1 MQFLKIVKALPLILI
16 AGAVILLTVYI
27 CLDNGAWAYLAA
39 RLLGLEEKYA
49 SNMEWLVIA
58 VQSLIF
64 TSDWFMVGLG
74 PFLTGVWK
82 NHLALITKSIS
93 VTRLRLSA

>member
-39 RLLGLEEKYA
+39 RLLGLEEK
-49 SNMEWLVIA
+49 
-58 VQSLIF
+58 
-64 TSDWFMVGLG
+64 
-74 PFLTGVWK
+74 
-82 NHLALITKSIS
+82 
-93 VTRLRLSA
+93 